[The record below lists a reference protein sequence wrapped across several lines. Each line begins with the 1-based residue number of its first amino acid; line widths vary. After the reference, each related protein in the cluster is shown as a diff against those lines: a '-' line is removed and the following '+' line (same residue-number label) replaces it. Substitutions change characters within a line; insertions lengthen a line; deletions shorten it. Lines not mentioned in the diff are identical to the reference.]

1 MKQAELLVIN
11 EYCFY
16 ESKTKLL
23 AFLTFLTKRGIK
35 NCQLTLVTLF
45 CSPCELLA
53 TQLSSASILSSI
65 LCQVTGTICVVG
77 IWPHSLTTSLIGF

>member
-16 ESKTKLL
+16 ELKTKLL

-35 NCQLTLVTLF
+35 KLSTNISLF
-45 CSPCELLA
+45 VLLPV
-53 TQLSSASILSSI
+53 Q
-65 LCQVTGTICVVG
+65 VVG
-77 IWPHSLTTSLIGF
+77 HTTF

>member
-35 NCQLTLVTLF
+35 NCQLTLVSLF
-45 CSPCELLA
+45 CSPCKLLA
-53 TQLSSASILSSI
+53 TQLSNI
-65 LCQVTGTICVVG
+65 LCQVTVTACVVG